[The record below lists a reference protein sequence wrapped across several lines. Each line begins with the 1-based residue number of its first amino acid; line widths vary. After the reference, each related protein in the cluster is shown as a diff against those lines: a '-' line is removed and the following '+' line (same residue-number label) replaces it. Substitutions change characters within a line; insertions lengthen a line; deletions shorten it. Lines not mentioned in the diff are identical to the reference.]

1 MMHIATALFAI
12 YFVDK
17 RLLISY
23 SITLLSMFGSLDD
36 LLFFNC
42 AIFDKVSVKI
52 RSN

>member
-1 MMHIATALFAI
+1 MATDLFAT

-17 RLLISY
+17 RLASAEWLQYY
-23 SITLLSMFGSLDD
+23 SASMFGSLEN

-42 AIFDKVSVKI
+42 AVFDKVLVKI